1 MSVFRPLPFFLSQ
14 LVMNTDASPV
24 VGGDVPLGA
33 AVPPD
38 CPHALLCSIP
48 TWTDLIEY
56 LDRKERVL
64 KTLKAAYPRM
74 KLHTF
79 VKQLGKVCADI
90 HGQEDE
96 ECLIFPSEKN
106 AKYCQAYIFA
116 HADDA
121 PRPRIVHF
129 NLPVKDGAAVSL
141 LFPDGVPELFAV
153 LFASSAFAH
162 AMSFWIYT
170 GTGISTRLA
179 EQCLSA
185 LPMDLIDT
193 SGMTM
198 PLAPRS
204 WRNSEFYK
212 VHKPLES
219 GAEAKSVIRRRFS
232 GIINDGPENIRGVPY
247 VSPDDVYLYSTGM
260 NAIWNVHLMVLH
272 TRSKETKCAALN
284 LLYSHTH
291 DVLENWGPGY
301 HFFSNGSIDDLET
314 LLALEYAR
322 NPSQPPISALYL
334 DFPANPLLRS
344 PDVPRLRKLA
354 DQYGFPLIV
363 DESVGNFLNIQILPY
378 ADIVTC
384 SLTKVF
390 SGLANVMG
398 GACVNLFSPPWCLS
412 HAGMPSSFLLN
423 HASKHYPAFKAYMDT
438 NFEDTY
444 FSEDAICIEANSR
457 DMKWRV
463 RMIDRNAEAI
473 ADFCYEDSL
482 KAGSVIKRVLYPKYQ
497 MREEY
502 ERCWS
507 KATDKPGYG
516 GLLTL
521 SFVSNAA
528 AMAFFDALPCY
539 KAITLGTVFTLAVPF
554 AEAGFH
560 DKLEWAQKN
569 GIDYASVRFSIGME
583 DLTSLKDG
591 FKAAL
596 AKAMVEHAASFA

>member
-1 MSVFRPLPFFLSQ
+1 
-14 LVMNTDASPV
+14 MNTDASPV
-24 VGGDVPLGA
+24 TGGDVPLGA

-38 CPHALLCSIP
+38 YPHALLCSIP
-48 TWTDLIEY
+48 TWTDIVEY
-56 LDRKERVL
+56 MDRKERVV
-64 KTLKAAYPRM
+64 KTLKTAYPRL

-79 VKQLGKVCADI
+79 VKQLSEVCSVI
-90 HGQEDE
+90 HGKEDE
-96 ECLIFPSEKN
+96 ECLLFPSSKIAE
-106 AKYCQAYIFA
+106 YCQAYVLK
-116 HADDA
+116 HTDD
-121 PRPRIVHF
+121 PVRSRIVRF
-129 NLPVKDGAAVSL
+129 NLPVKDDPSICL
-141 LFPDGVPELFAV
+141 LPDGVPELYAV
-153 LFASSAFAH
+153 LFPSSSLPR
-162 AMSFWIYT
+162 AMSFWVYT

-185 LPMDLIDT
+185 LPAESLDT
-193 SGMTM
+193 STMTM
-198 PLAPRS
+198 PLAPHS
-204 WRNSEFYK
+204 WRNSEFYN
-212 VHKPLES
+212 VHRPLES
-219 GAEAKSVIRRRFS
+219 GAEAKTVIRKLFS
-232 GIINDGPENIRGVPY
+232 GIVNEGPENIRGVPY
-247 VSPDDVYLYSTGM
+247 VSTDDVYLYSTGM

-272 TRSKETKCAALN
+272 TQSKETKCAALN

-322 NPSQPPISALYL
+322 NPSQPPISALYF

-363 DESVGNFLNIQILPY
+363 DETVGNFLNTQLFPY

-398 GACVNLFSPPWCLS
+398 GA
-412 HAGMPSSFLLN
+412 FLLN
-423 HASKHYPAFKAYMDT
+423 PASKHYPAFKAYMDT
-438 NFEDTY
+438 NYEDTY
-444 FSEDAICIEANSR
+444 FSEDAVCIEANSR
-457 DMKWRV
+457 DMERRV
-463 RMIDRNAEAI
+463 RMIDHNAEAI

-482 KAGSVIKRVLYPKYQ
+482 KVESVIKQVLYPKYQ
-497 MREEY
+497 MREQY

-521 SFVSNAA
+521 SFISNAA

-539 KAITLGTVFTLAVPF
+539 KAVTLGTVFTLAVPF

-560 DKLEWAQKN
+560 DKLEWAQEN

-583 DLTSLKDG
+583 DLTSLRDG

-596 AKAMVEHAASFA
+596 TKAAAEHAASSEQK